1 MQSMVIYI
9 EVLQFL
15 NCGFSKILLVH
26 PEQYINPILPKKI
39 SASGKFLKIFF
50 VNVVFG
56 HFLEN
61 FEMRFFNALLQNKL
75 YWRLKKNFR
84 VGVSKMDVIK

>member
-61 FEMRFFNALLQNKL
+61 FEMRFLTLSFKISFIGVLRKILGL
-75 YWRLKKNFR
+75 VFR
-84 VGVSKMDVIK
+84 KWM